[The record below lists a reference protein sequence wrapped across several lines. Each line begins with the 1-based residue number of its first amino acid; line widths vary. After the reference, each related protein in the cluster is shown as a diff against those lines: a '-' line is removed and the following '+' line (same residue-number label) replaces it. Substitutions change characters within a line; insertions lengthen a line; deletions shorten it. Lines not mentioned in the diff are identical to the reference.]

1 MRLSPLSEKVIN
13 RMFEPQLKVLYSRD
27 AIAAQVK
34 RLAEEISRDFSGEEV
49 LLICVLKGSILFFA
63 DLIREIS
70 IPTVIDFVRLASYGS
85 ETQSSGIV
93 EIRKDV
99 EMSLKNKNVIIVED
113 IIDSGLTIETL
124 YHRLQ
129 QRSPKSL
136 KVCTLINK
144 TGRREV
150 EFEAEYIGISMED
163 GFIIGYGLDLDERY
177 RNLSEIYLV
186 ENA

>member
-1 MRLSPLSEKVIN
+1 
-13 RMFEPQLKVLYSRD
+13 MFEPELKILYSRD
-27 AIAAQVK
+27 TIATQVK
-34 RLAEEISRDFSGEEV
+34 RLAAEISRDFAGEEI
-49 LLICVLKGSILFFA
+49 LMICVLNGSFLFFA
-63 DLIREIS
+63 DLVREIT
-70 IPTVIDFVRLASYGS
+70 IPLTVDFVRLASYGS

-99 EMSLKNKNVIIVED
+99 EVALKNKNVIIVED

-129 QRSPKSL
+129 QREPKSL
-136 KVCTLINK
+136 KVCTLIDK
-144 TGRREV
+144 RGRREV
-150 EFEAEYIGISMED
+150 EFEATYIGMSMDE

>member
-1 MRLSPLSEKVIN
+1 
-13 RMFEPQLKVLYSRD
+13 MFEPQLKILYSRD
-27 AIAAQVK
+27 TIATQVK
-34 RLAEEISRDFSGEEV
+34 RLAAEISNDFLGEEV
-49 LLICVLKGSILFFA
+49 LMVCVLKGSFLFFA
-63 DLIREIS
+63 DLVREITV
-70 IPTVIDFVRLASYGS
+70 PTVVDFVRLASYGS
-85 ETQSSGIV
+85 ETQTSGIV
-93 EIRKDV
+93 EIRKDI

-129 QRSPKSL
+129 QREPKSL
-136 KVCTLINK
+136 KVCTLIDK
-144 TGRREV
+144 RGRREV
-150 EFEAEYIGISMED
+150 EFKAEYIGMSMDD

>member
-1 MRLSPLSEKVIN
+1 
-13 RMFEPQLKVLYSRD
+13 MFESQLKILHSRD
-27 AIAAQVK
+27 TIATQVK
-34 RLAEEISRDFSGEEV
+34 RLADEISSDFSGEDV
-49 LLICVLKGSILFFA
+49 LLICVLKGSFLFFA
-63 DLIREIS
+63 DLVREIS
-70 IPTVIDFVRLASYGS
+70 TPLVVDFVRLASYGS

-124 YHRLQ
+124 YHRLE
-129 QRSPKSL
+129 QRNPKSL
-136 KVCTLINK
+136 KVCTLIDK
-144 TGRREV
+144 RGRREV
-150 EFEAEYIGISMED
+150 EFEAEYIGFTMED

>member
-1 MRLSPLSEKVIN
+1 
-13 RMFEPQLKVLYSRD
+13 MFEPQLKILYSRD
-27 AIAAQVK
+27 TIATQVK
-34 RLAEEISRDFSGEEV
+34 RLAAEISNDFPGEEILV
-49 LLICVLKGSILFFA
+49 ICVLNGSFLFFA
-63 DLIREIS
+63 DLVREIT
-70 IPTVIDFVRLASYGS
+70 IPLTVDFVRLASYGS

-99 EMSLKNKNVIIVED
+99 EVSLKNKHVIIVED

-129 QRSPKSL
+129 QREPKSL
-136 KVCTLINK
+136 KVCTLIDK
-144 TGRREV
+144 RGRREV
-150 EFEAEYIGISMED
+150 EFEADYIGMSMED
-163 GFIIGYGLDLDERY
+163 GFILGYGLDLDERY

>member
-1 MRLSPLSEKVIN
+1 
-13 RMFEPQLKVLYSRD
+13 MFEPQLKILYSRD
-27 AIAAQVK
+27 TIATQVK
-34 RLAEEISRDFSGEEV
+34 RLAAEISNDFSGEDILV
-49 LLICVLKGSILFFA
+49 ICVLNGSFLFFA
-63 DLIREIS
+63 DLVREITT
-70 IPTVIDFVRLASYGS
+70 PLTVDFVRLASYGS

-99 EMSLKNKNVIIVED
+99 EVALKNKNVIIVED

-129 QRSPKSL
+129 QREPKSL
-136 KVCTLINK
+136 KVCTLIDK
-144 TGRREV
+144 RGRREV
-150 EFEAEYIGISMED
+150 EFEADYIGMSMED
-163 GFIIGYGLDLDERY
+163 GFILGYGLDLDERY